1 MGVNALAHRQTGQ
14 AHGKA
19 RSEVPP
25 SVVGHLSVNSMSSD
39 VILEEF
45 EVQ

>member
-1 MGVNALAHRQTGQ
+1 VNDALAQSDR
-14 AHGKA
+14 HGKA
-19 RSEVPP
+19 RSDAPP
-25 SVVGHLSVNSMSSD
+25 GVVGHLSVTSMSSD